1 MLKEEKIIKEE
12 TKFHKFCDI
21 CGIEVK
27 IGMACCKAYCVI
39 CGRDLCDKCVEH
51 EEYDGSD
58 YRTCYCKDCW
68 SSGDKYREKIVELED
83 TVAYLYDEWHK
94 ECEKFKIKK

>member
-1 MLKEEKIIKEE
+1 MIKEEKIIKEE
-12 TKFHKFCDI
+12 VKYHKYCDI

-39 CGRDLCDKCVEH
+39 CQRDLCDKCVAH
-51 EEYDGSD
+51 EEHDGGD
-58 YRTCYCKDCW
+58 YRTCYCSDCW
-68 SSGDKYREKIVELED
+68 TSYEKYKNKIESLEEEISELNEQ
-83 TVAYLYDEWHK
+83 WHK